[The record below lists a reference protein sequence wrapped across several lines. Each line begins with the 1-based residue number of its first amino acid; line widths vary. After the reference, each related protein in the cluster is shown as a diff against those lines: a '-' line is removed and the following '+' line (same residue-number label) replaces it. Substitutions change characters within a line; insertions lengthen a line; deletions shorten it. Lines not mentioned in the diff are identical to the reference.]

1 MDGYE
6 VLPEVI
12 LLNKEAFV
20 IRKKDKR
27 PEQIIRQVLLK
38 LLLQIDESMVEN
50 DLISLVYK
58 TSESRLYSM
67 SSI

>member
-1 MDGYE
+1 M
-6 VLPEVI
+6 
-12 LLNKEAFV
+12 